1 MRRALLV
8 PTVLALFAGCG
19 RTDVAI
25 DPGADIVEREVTLDD
40 GDDIW
45 LEVLVEEDFA
55 LLTAVNEIED
65 GITLDGLVD
74 TVAMGEPHV
83 LVLDTRE
90 EATLVVE
97 VSGEARAWVYR

>member
-40 GDDIW
+40 GDDVW

-74 TVAMGEPHV
+74 TVAMGEPHE

-90 EATLVVE
+90 EATLIVE

>member
-19 RTDVAI
+19 RTDVVI

-40 GDDIW
+40 GDDVW

-55 LLTAVNEIED
+55 LLDAVNAIED

-74 TVAMGEPHV
+74 TVAMGEPHE

-90 EATLVVE
+90 EATLIVE

>member
-8 PTVLALFAGCG
+8 STVLALFAGCG

-40 GDDIW
+40 GDDIL

-55 LLTAVNEIED
+55 LLDAVNGIED

-74 TVAMGEPHV
+74 TVAMGEPHE

-90 EATLVVE
+90 EATLIVE

>member
-19 RTDVAI
+19 RSDIAI
-25 DPGADIVEREVTLDD
+25 DPGSDLVQRELTLDD
-40 GDDIW
+40 GDDIL
-45 LEVLVEEDFA
+45 LEVLVEEDVA
-55 LLTAVNEIED
+55 LLTAVRGIED

-74 TVAMGEPHV
+74 TVAMGEPHE

-90 EATLVVE
+90 DATLIVE